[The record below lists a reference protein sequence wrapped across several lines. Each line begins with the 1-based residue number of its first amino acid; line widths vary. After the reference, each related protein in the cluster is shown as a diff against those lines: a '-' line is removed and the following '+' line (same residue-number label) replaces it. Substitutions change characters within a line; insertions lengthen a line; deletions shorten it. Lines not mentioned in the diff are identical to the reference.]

1 MPVEPVIQPAESG
14 AKSRSKL
21 LLVTILGLLIV
32 LLAGGGF
39 FAYTILL
46 APQGADHAAGLKAEA
61 EIKQR
66 LMGEM
71 YPLEVFVVN
80 LLDPRG
86 KRYLK
91 VQLEMELQSPEAV
104 ERAARKTPKLRDTV
118 IMMLTNL
125 TFEDVMSPE
134 GKIRIRD
141 ELLQRFNQDMRPD
154 RVTNIYF
161 TEFVV
166 Q

>member
-1 MPVEPVIQPAESG
+1 
-14 AKSRSKL
+14 
-21 LLVTILGLLIV
+21 
-32 LLAGGGF
+32 
-39 FAYTILL
+39 
-46 APQGADHAAGLKAEA
+46 
-61 EIKQR
+61 
-66 LMGEM
+66 M

-91 VQLEMELQSPEAV
+91 VQIEMELASPEAV
-104 ERAARKTPKLRDTV
+104 ARATRKNPKLRDTV

-125 TFEDVMSPE
+125 SFEDVMSPE

-154 RVTNIYF
+154 RVINIYF

>member
-1 MPVEPVIQPAESG
+1 MPVEPAIQTEAG
-14 AKSRSKL
+14 AKSKSKL
-21 LLVTILGLLIV
+21 LFAIIPGLAIV

-39 FAYTILL
+39 LAYTRFLS
-46 APQGADHAAGLKAEA
+46 PQGDAPAAGQKNALENQQKS
-61 EIKQR
+61 
-66 LMGEM
+66 LGEM

-91 VQLEMELQSPEAV
+91 VQIEMELASPEAV
-104 ERAARKTPKLRDTV
+104 ARATRKNPKLRDTV

-125 TFEDVMSPE
+125 SFEDVMSPE

-154 RVTNIYF
+154 RVINIYF

>member
-1 MPVEPVIQPAESG
+1 MPAIQTEEGG
-14 AKSRSKL
+14 AKPKSKL
-21 LLVTILGLLIV
+21 LFVMTLGLAIV

-39 FAYTILL
+39 FAYTRLL
-46 APQGADHAAGLKAEA
+46 PPSGDAPAAGQKNELENQ
-61 EIKQR
+61 QR
-66 LMGEM
+66 ILGEM

-91 VQLEMELQSPEAV
+91 IQIEMELESPGAV
-104 ERAARKTPKLRDTV
+104 ARATRKNPKLRDTV

-125 TFEDVMSPE
+125 SFEDVMSPE

-161 TEFVV
+161 TEFVI